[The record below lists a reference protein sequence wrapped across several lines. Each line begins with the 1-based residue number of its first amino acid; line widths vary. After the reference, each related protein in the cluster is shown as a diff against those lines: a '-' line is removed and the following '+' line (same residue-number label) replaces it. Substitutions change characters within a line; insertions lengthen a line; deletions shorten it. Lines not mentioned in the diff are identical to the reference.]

1 MGSPPVTERSDE
13 PGDWGT
19 PVAVSILRGCI
30 LAIVLGSTIIVGL
43 ASSGRSYYIY
53 VCAESEDEVA
63 VVRYGPQ
70 GLEVV
75 KTVEV
80 GSFSSEIE
88 GPHGITV
95 DPNGRYWYVS
105 LAHGFPFG
113 SVHKYETG
121 TDQWLGDVT
130 LGMYPATMD
139 VAASTQ
145 LLFVVNFDL
154 HGPLEPSSISV
165 VETETMTEVAR
176 LGSGLRPHGGRLS
189 LDETSFYSV
198 NVMGF
203 DLIETDA
210 LSFEVRRRLSL
221 GEGVQPSWVTRPSR
235 QGRVFVT
242 GNNVGKVFEVD
253 LGLWRVVR
261 TFDTGPGPYNA
272 SLTPDG
278 LTLIVTYKTGAAV
291 GFWDLESGQE
301 RARVNTTRTI
311 PHGVV
316 VTPDGE
322 YAFVTL
328 EGIGDEPGTVEVYR
342 ISSAELLGV
351 VDVGRQAGGLAF
363 WKME

>member
-1 MGSPPVTERSDE
+1 M
-13 PGDWGT
+13 
-19 PVAVSILRGCI
+19 
-30 LAIVLGSTIIVGL
+30 
-43 ASSGRSYYIY
+43 
-53 VCAESEDEVA
+53 
-63 VVRYGPQ
+63 
-70 GLEVV
+70 
-75 KTVEV
+75 
-80 GSFSSEIE
+80 
-88 GPHGITV
+88 
-95 DPNGRYWYVS
+95 
-105 LAHGFPFG
+105 
-113 SVHKYETG
+113 
-121 TDQWLGDVT
+121 
-130 LGMYPATMD
+130 
-139 VAASTQ
+139 
-145 LLFVVNFDL
+145 
-154 HGPLEPSSISV
+154 
-165 VETETMTEVAR
+165 
-176 LGSGLRPHGGRLS
+176 
-189 LDETSFYSV
+189 
-198 NVMGF
+198 
-203 DLIETDA
+203 
-210 LSFEVRRRLSL
+210 
-221 GEGVQPSWVTRPSR
+221 
-235 QGRVFVT
+235 
-242 GNNVGKVFEVD
+242 D